1 MHGKRKSEAWR
12 LVEAGHFFDF
22 LFLISETREEGSV
35 DPYSSADRVFGVTG
49 TVGAGH
55 KPHKQVPPPRSLCG
69 QGGRL
74 PRLFRIGPFSPLT
87 QAPPHRHF
95 RFSLSRLLTG
105 LSVTRGLAGSSLRVF
120 PPEVSFFLF
129 FFYFQAFY

>member
-55 KPHKQVPPPRSLCG
+55 KPHKQVPPR
-69 QGGRL
+69 
-74 PRLFRIGPFSPLT
+74 GPFVGKEEGYH
-87 QAPPHRHF
+87 A
-95 RFSLSRLLTG
+95 FS
-105 LSVTRGLAGSSLRVF
+105 GLAHFPLSLR
-120 PPEVSFFLF
+120 PPPTVISAFLCRA
-129 FFYFQAFY
+129 Y